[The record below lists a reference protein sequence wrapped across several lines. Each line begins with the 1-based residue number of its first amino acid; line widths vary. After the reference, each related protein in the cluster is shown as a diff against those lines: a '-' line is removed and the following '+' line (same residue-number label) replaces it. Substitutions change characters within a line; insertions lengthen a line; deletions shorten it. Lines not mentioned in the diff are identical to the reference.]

1 MFVQH
6 GMGHM
11 AVSEH
16 EVYLKIKNIIESSW
30 YVYNCIY
37 IYTANSKH
45 HHSIILWSQ
54 KCCFMPNRTMIYI
67 YIYGDGSKPWYLVN
81 PKIAGIYGCSSHY
94 KCIYRYWP
102 IPIYIYIMVL
112 LGMKQHFW
120 DHRMIEWWCL
130 ELAVYIY
137 IYTPYYGKWWWTNWF
152 PFYPTVQTTPRRS
165 QKRPRRIGRW
175 FGSRGSYIDGPGFQ
189 WRNLGQEKTTMMGK
203 PGKTWETTCFICFA
217 KF

>member
-1 MFVQH
+1 MDVH
-6 GMGHM
+6 PTTN
-11 AVSEH
+11 VSIGIDP
-16 EVYLKIKNIIESSW
+16 YP
-30 YVYNCIY
+30 Y
-37 IYTANSKH
+37 IY
-45 HHSIILWSQ
+45 
-54 KCCFMPNRTMIYI
+54 
-67 YIYGDGSKPWYLVN
+67 
-81 PKIAGIYGCSSHY
+81 
-94 KCIYRYWP
+94 
-102 IPIYIYIMVL
+102 IYIYIMVL

-203 PGKTWETTCFICFA
+203 PGKTWETTCFIYVLLNFSHRSSSL
-217 KF
+217 KWFGREI